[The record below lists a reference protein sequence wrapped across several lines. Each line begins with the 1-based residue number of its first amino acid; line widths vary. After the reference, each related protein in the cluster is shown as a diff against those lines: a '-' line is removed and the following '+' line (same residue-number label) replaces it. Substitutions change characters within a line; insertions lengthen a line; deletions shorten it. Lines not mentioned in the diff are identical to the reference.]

1 MNRILITGASG
12 FLGTKLY
19 DRYFSNANNEVLGTF
34 NSVAREGFVHLDIT
48 NSKQVRELITYF
60 SPDIVVHT
68 VALSDPDICEQRRED
83 AEEIN
88 HFGTKNIVDACRQV
102 GARLD
107 YISTVY
113 VFDGEKGS
121 YTEEDETHPINW
133 YGETKLRAEQE
144 VSQLPSFGIYR
155 FDKLYG
161 YNGERKPNDAFS
173 KIGKGKPFEV
183 NSNQTRQPLLID
195 DVARSL
201 QLIQERSINGI
212 FHLAGPDRL
221 SKYEL
226 TVRLARL
233 LGKENLVVPIPE
245 KEQVARRPND
255 ASISTSKV
263 ESMGMVFTTLEGGI
277 SLIESSL
284 ITQGIE
290 RPKKGVER

>member
-1 MNRILITGASG
+1 MSKVLITGASG

-19 DRYFSNANNEVLGTF
+19 DRYSSNPGHEVLGTF
-34 NSVAREGFVHLDIT
+34 NSVARDGLVHLNIT
-48 NSKQVRELITYF
+48 NPKQVQELVASF
-60 SPDIVVHT
+60 HPDIVIHT

-88 HFGTKNIVDACRQV
+88 HLGTKNIVDACRQV

-113 VFDGEKGS
+113 VFDGEQGN

-161 YNGERKPNDAFS
+161 YNGEGKLNDALS
-173 KIGKGKPFEV
+173 KIERGIPFEV
-183 NSNQTRQPLLID
+183 NSDQIRQPLLVD
-195 DVARSL
+195 DVVRSL
-201 QLIQERSINGI
+201 QLAQERSASGI

-233 LGKENLVVPIPE
+233 VGKENLVVPIPE
-245 KEQVARRPND
+245 KEQVARRPRD
-255 ASISTSKV
+255 VSISTSKV
-263 ESMGMVFTTLEGGI
+263 ESMGMVFTTIDEGI
-277 SLIESSL
+277 SLIEGSL
-284 ITQGIE
+284 VTQGIE
-290 RPKKGVER
+290 RLKKGVER